1 MDCIDLFK
9 RAAMALQTDPRYL
22 AMDQARKMNDKDEE
36 LQNLIGEFNLIRQN
50 AAMEYNKP
58 EEEQDKEKLQ
68 KLNADMQE
76 AYEKVMTNEN
86 MALFTVTKQG
96 MDDLMNQVNTVLTL
110 TLQGADPMTCPTT
123 QSSGCTG
130 SCATCGG
137 CG

>member
-1 MDCIDLFK
+1 
-9 RAAMALQTDPRYL
+9 
-22 AMDQARKMNDKDEE
+22 
-36 LQNLIGEFNLIRQN
+36 QNLIGEFNLIRQN

-110 TLQGADPMTCPTT
+110 TLQGADPLTCPTT